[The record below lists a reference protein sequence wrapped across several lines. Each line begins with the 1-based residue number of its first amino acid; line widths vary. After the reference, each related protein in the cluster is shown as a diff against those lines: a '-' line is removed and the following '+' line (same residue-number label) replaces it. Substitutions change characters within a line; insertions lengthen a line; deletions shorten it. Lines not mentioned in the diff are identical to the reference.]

1 MREWHKKNPT
11 ISYWGGSL
19 APVRTDEGVS
29 GQPHPAV
36 TTFGSG
42 RIGAIIGQRAME
54 SVRAALPE
62 TIGIVSG
69 VWSGNSVVLTLGRVS
84 DYPTP

>member
-1 MREWHKKNPT
+1 
-11 ISYWGGSL
+11 
-19 APVRTDEGVS
+19 
-29 GQPHPAV
+29 
-36 TTFGSG
+36 
-42 RIGAIIGQRAME
+42 ME